1 MPLVDEHILSIL
13 RCPNSGESLSIADD
27 EFIALLN
34 QRILDGQMANA
45 TGESVDDV
53 IDGGLVNESATW
65 LSPVHGRIIDLNPT
79 DAIDLQKLALSR
91 SVPQDDSNE

>member
-13 RCPNSGESLSIADD
+13 RCPNSGETLSIADD
-27 EFIALLN
+27 ELIALLN
-34 QRILDGQMANA
+34 EHILGGQVQAA
-45 TGESVDDV
+45 DGESVDDV

-91 SVPQDDSNE
+91 SEPEDDSHE

>member
-65 LSPVHGRIIDLNPT
+65 LSPVYGRIIDLNPT

>member
-13 RCPNSGESLSIADD
+13 RCPNSGEALSIADD
-27 EFIALLN
+27 ELISLLN
-34 QRILDGQMANA
+34 ERILGGQVHDAN
-45 TGESVDDV
+45 GESVDDV

-91 SVPQDDSNE
+91 SKPEDDSHE